1 MSEAEQ
7 GDEVLTLSEAAAVLK
22 CSPSWLK
29 RSDVPRVAFG
39 RKLRYLRS
47 QLLAYAQAHLTHR
60 VAS

>member
-1 MSEAEQ
+1 MSEA
-7 GDEVLTLSEAAAVLK
+7 DEVLTLSEAAAVLR

-47 QLLAYAQAHLTHR
+47 ELMAYATAHLTHR
-60 VAS
+60 VSA